1 MVRTFTS
8 LALMAMMLRLAM
20 AANYTVGGPN
30 GGWDATTNLQAWAA
44 SNQFLVGDN
53 LIFQYGLVHD
63 VNEVSKADY
72 DSCQITSP
80 LKSYSGGTTVIPL
93 SSPGKRYFTCATPG
107 HCAGGMKLEIDSLA
121 TSTPPPASPLT
132 PPPASPLTPPP
143 ASPSLPSPPT
153 TSTLPPAST
162 DIPPASSPAPEI
174 FNLSPSQSPEMTPTM
189 SPSAP
194 RTSPL
199 TSPTPSPA
207 TAPSIDGFM
216 KTPLASSAS
225 KESLQRS
232 LTMGISLVI
241 MMILLAI

>member
-1 MVRTFTS
+1 MVRTITG

-30 GGWDATTNLQAWAA
+30 GGWDATTNLQAWAS
-44 SNQFLVGDN
+44 SNNFLVGDN
-53 LIFQYGLVHD
+53 LIFQYGLMHD
-63 VNEVSKADY
+63 VIEVSKAGY
-72 DSCQITSP
+72 DSCQTTSP
-80 LKSYSGGTTVIPL
+80 LQSYSGGTTAIPL

-107 HCAGGMKLEIDSLA
+107 HCAGGMKLEIDTLA
-121 TSTPPPASPLT
+121 TST

-162 DIPPASSPAPEI
+162 VIPSASSPPPEI
-174 FNLSPSQSPEMTPTM
+174 YNLSPSQSPEMTPTM

-199 TSPTPSPA
+199 TSTTPSPA

-225 KESLQRS
+225 KESLQSS